1 MKRKALYLYLLL
13 FSLLCCSVTT
23 TGQEKKQE
31 RFTLM
36 GLGDSITEG
45 ADFFTCYLY
54 PLWEKLFTAGYQF
67 DFIGPRESKCR
78 IGTLNHCGFSGK
90 NVEFLESKIDSI
102 YRLYPSDIV
111 LLHAGHNHFVEEKP
125 VSGMIASYKSIIN
138 KIRAINPNVRI
149 LIAQVIPSG
158 KLPKYSYIPELN
170 EKIAE
175 MVAGLNS
182 GQVFLVNQA
191 QDFNWQDYTVHDK
204 VHPNKAGAEKMATV
218 WFEALKKVLASSE
231 TVFSPDRPV

>member
-1 MKRKALYLYLLL
+1 MKHKALYLYLIL
-13 FSLLCCSVTT
+13 FFLLCCSVTT

-90 NVEFLESKIDSI
+90 NVEFWSRRSTASTGFIRQIS
-102 YRLYPSDIV
+102 YC
-111 LLHAGHNHFVEEKP
+111 FMP
-125 VSGMIASYKSIIN
+125 VIT
-138 KIRAINPNVRI
+138 I
-149 LIAQVIPSG
+149 LW
-158 KLPKYSYIPELN
+158 KRNLFPE
-170 EKIAE
+170 
-175 MVAGLNS
+175 
-182 GQVFLVNQA
+182 
-191 QDFNWQDYTVHDK
+191 
-204 VHPNKAGAEKMATV
+204 
-218 WFEALKKVLASSE
+218 
-231 TVFSPDRPV
+231 

>member
-1 MKRKALYLYLLL
+1 MKHKALYLYLIL
-13 FSLLCCSVTT
+13 FFLLCCSVTT

-90 NVEFLESKIDSI
+90 NVGSISSKTSFILAGDNMGPSKLEKAQKLGVTIVSEEEFLQ
-102 YRLYPSDIV
+102 
-111 LLHAGHNHFVEEKP
+111 
-125 VSGMIASYKSIIN
+125 MI
-138 KIRAINPNVRI
+138 
-149 LIAQVIPSG
+149 
-158 KLPKYSYIPELN
+158 E
-170 EKIAE
+170 
-175 MVAGLNS
+175 
-182 GQVFLVNQA
+182 
-191 QDFNWQDYTVHDK
+191 
-204 VHPNKAGAEKMATV
+204 
-218 WFEALKKVLASSE
+218 
-231 TVFSPDRPV
+231 

>member
-1 MKRKALYLYLLL
+1 M
-13 FSLLCCSVTT
+13 
-23 TGQEKKQE
+23 
-31 RFTLM
+31 
-36 GLGDSITEG
+36 
-45 ADFFTCYLY
+45 
-54 PLWEKLFTAGYQF
+54 W
-67 DFIGPRESKCR
+67 
-78 IGTLNHCGFSGK
+78 FSGK

-125 VSGMIASYKSIIN
+125 VSGIIASYKSIIN

-231 TVFSPDRPV
+231 TVFSPDIVRYKTLENGDSLALHIFKPRNMQAGEKGRLLYISSEEVGS

>member
-1 MKRKALYLYLLL
+1 MKHKALYLYLIL
-13 FSLLCCSVTT
+13 FFLLCCSVTT

-90 NVEFLESKIDSI
+90 NVEFLESRSTAFTGFIRQI
-102 YRLYPSDIV
+102 LYCSM
-111 LLHAGHNHFVEEKP
+111 P
-125 VSGMIASYKSIIN
+125 VIT
-138 KIRAINPNVRI
+138 I
-149 LIAQVIPSG
+149 LR
-158 KLPKYSYIPELN
+158 KRNLFPE
-170 EKIAE
+170 
-175 MVAGLNS
+175 
-182 GQVFLVNQA
+182 
-191 QDFNWQDYTVHDK
+191 
-204 VHPNKAGAEKMATV
+204 
-218 WFEALKKVLASSE
+218 
-231 TVFSPDRPV
+231 

>member
-1 MKRKALYLYLLL
+1 MKHKALYLYLIL
-13 FSLLCCSVTT
+13 FFLLCCSVTT

-90 NVEFLESKIDSI
+90 NVEFLESKIDSLTGFI
-102 YRLYPSDIV
+102 RQILYCSM
-111 LLHAGHNHFVEEKP
+111 P
-125 VSGMIASYKSIIN
+125 VIT
-138 KIRAINPNVRI
+138 I
-149 LIAQVIPSG
+149 LR
-158 KLPKYSYIPELN
+158 KRNLFPE
-170 EKIAE
+170 
-175 MVAGLNS
+175 
-182 GQVFLVNQA
+182 
-191 QDFNWQDYTVHDK
+191 
-204 VHPNKAGAEKMATV
+204 
-218 WFEALKKVLASSE
+218 
-231 TVFSPDRPV
+231 

>member
-67 DFIGPRESKCR
+67 DLSVLVRVNVG
-78 IGTLNHCGFSGK
+78 SG
-90 NVEFLESKIDSI
+90 
-102 YRLYPSDIV
+102 RLIIV
-111 LLHAGHNHFVEEKP
+111 
-125 VSGMIASYKSIIN
+125 VSA
-138 KIRAINPNVRI
+138 VRMW
-149 LIAQVIPSG
+149 S
-158 KLPKYSYIPELN
+158 
-170 EKIAE
+170 
-175 MVAGLNS
+175 
-182 GQVFLVNQA
+182 F
-191 QDFNWQDYTVHDK
+191 
-204 VHPNKAGAEKMATV
+204 
-218 WFEALKKVLASSE
+218 
-231 TVFSPDRPV
+231 

>member
-1 MKRKALYLYLLL
+1 MKHKALYLYLIL
-13 FSLLCCSVTT
+13 FFLLCCSVTT

-90 NVEFLESKIDSI
+90 NVEFLESTGFIRQI
-102 YRLYPSDIV
+102 LYCSM
-111 LLHAGHNHFVEEKP
+111 P
-125 VSGMIASYKSIIN
+125 VIT
-138 KIRAINPNVRI
+138 I
-149 LIAQVIPSG
+149 LR
-158 KLPKYSYIPELN
+158 KRNLFPE
-170 EKIAE
+170 
-175 MVAGLNS
+175 
-182 GQVFLVNQA
+182 
-191 QDFNWQDYTVHDK
+191 
-204 VHPNKAGAEKMATV
+204 
-218 WFEALKKVLASSE
+218 
-231 TVFSPDRPV
+231 

>member
-1 MKRKALYLYLLL
+1 MKHKALYLYLIL
-13 FSLLCCSVTT
+13 FFLLCCSVTT

-90 NVEFLESKIDSI
+90 NVEFLESKIDS
-102 YRLYPSDIV
+102 L
-111 LLHAGHNHFVEEKP
+111 
-125 VSGMIASYKSIIN
+125 
-138 KIRAINPNVRI
+138 
-149 LIAQVIPSG
+149 
-158 KLPKYSYIPELN
+158 
-170 EKIAE
+170 
-175 MVAGLNS
+175 
-182 GQVFLVNQA
+182 
-191 QDFNWQDYTVHDK
+191 
-204 VHPNKAGAEKMATV
+204 
-218 WFEALKKVLASSE
+218 
-231 TVFSPDRPV
+231 DRFRCV